1 MVYSVVATKS
11 FWQTTPAKKIY
22 TLPIILGFIVPPS
35 IQVQLFSNMI
45 MEVLI
50 SAHASSLPV
59 RKYTTIC
66 TCTTSKN
73 NIVYRIAASTI
84 PVSAYT
90 SGFYPLSTLYDGSL
104 IAAYMYRPSGNL
116 LKFWINE
123 VWVWYHG
130 PFWESKPKFNF
141 H

>member
-1 MVYSVVATKS
+1 MR
-11 FWQTTPAKKIY
+11 IY
-22 TLPIILGFIVPPS
+22 WNGVQCCCDKVFLTNDACQKNLYTAYNFGIHSSSKHYTV
-35 IQVQLFSNMI
+35 QVQLFSNMI

-50 SAHASSLPV
+50 SAHTSSLPV

-116 LKFWINE
+116 LKLFLYGIHTFM
-123 VWVWYHG
+123 Y
-130 PFWESKPKFNF
+130 PNF
-141 H
+141 E